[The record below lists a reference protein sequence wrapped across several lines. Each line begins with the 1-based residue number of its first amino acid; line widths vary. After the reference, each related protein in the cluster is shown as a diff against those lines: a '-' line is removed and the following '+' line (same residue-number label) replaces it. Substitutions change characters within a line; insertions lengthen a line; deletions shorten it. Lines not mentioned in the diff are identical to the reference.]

1 MYFICVFSAKTCRTE
16 KRTLQGCS
24 QPYCFGTGLS
34 VKMKLD
40 VLARLAGFLLV
51 PKIHLSLPANAE
63 VTETHRAF

>member
-1 MYFICVFSAKTCRTE
+1 MYFVCVFMCRAET
-16 KRTLQGCS
+16 RTLQGCS

-51 PKIHLSLPANAE
+51 PKTHLSLPANAE